1 MFGPLLYGS
10 AIFDVFTPDGYYRQL
25 TGRLCGL
32 LDEPIR
38 KVPELSCDLNHVELD
53 VDLDRIRYLLKC
65 LDGDVGV

>member
-1 MFGPLLYGS
+1 M
-10 AIFDVFTPDGYYRQL
+10 PDGYYRQL

-38 KVPELSCDLNHVELD
+38 KVPELSCQLNHVELD

-65 LDGDVGV
+65 LDGDIGV